1 MAGIFI
7 SYRQADTKAW
17 AIGLRDD
24 LAKVFG
30 EDQVFLDK
38 DALGPGNWKDQLERA
53 LKQCSVVLVVIG
65 RQWLTITDEQNRP
78 RITLPDDVHRQE
90 IALALSHE
98 GVTVIPVLVDDV
110 SMPKADQLPEDIRG
124 LRTQQVYKIGDTKA
138 RRHAD
143 LEVLVKGIVA
153 VSGLVVQAPIGEVD
167 RQGIAGDQPPWRKL
181 DHAAVG
187 IAFLLTVGYQMLEYG
202 RSGAF
207 SVSESAVVLIVCY
220 GLTLGSKRL
229 WRVIRTGR
237 RRVA

>member
-30 EDQVFLDK
+30 EGQVFLDK
-38 DALGPGNWKDQLERA
+38 DALGPGNWQDQLERA

-65 RQWLTITDEQNRP
+65 RQWMAIVDEQNRP

-98 GVTVIPVLVDDV
+98 GVTVIPVLVDEV

-124 LRTQQVYKIGDTKA
+124 LRKQQVYKIGDTKA

-143 LEVLVKGIVA
+143 MEVLVKGIVA
-153 VSGLVVQAPIGEVD
+153 VSGLVVHAPVGEAD
-167 RQGIAGDQPPWRKL
+167 RQASAGGQPSWRTL

-187 IAFLLTVGYQMLEYG
+187 IAFLLTVGYEMLEYG
-202 RSGAF
+202 RSGEF
-207 SVSESAVVLIVCY
+207 SVSETTVLLIVFY
-220 GLTLGSKRL
+220 GLAIGCKRL
-229 WRVIRTGR
+229 WRSIKNGR
-237 RRVA
+237 RRIA

>member
-24 LAKVFG
+24 LVTVFG
-30 EDQVFLDK
+30 EGQVFLDK
-38 DALGPGNWKDQLERA
+38 DALEPGNWRDQLERA

-65 RQWLTITDEQNRP
+65 RQWLTIADEQQRP
-78 RITLPDDVHRQE
+78 RISLPDDMHRQE

-110 SMPKADQLPEDIRG
+110 AMPKADQLPEDILG
-124 LRTQQVYKIGDTKA
+124 LRKQQVYKIGDTKA
-138 RRHAD
+138 RRKAD

-153 VSGLVVQAPIGEVD
+153 VSGLVVHTSVSEAD
-167 RQGIAGDQPPWRKL
+167 RQVLARDQPSWRML

-187 IAFLLTVGYQMLEYG
+187 IAFLLTVGYEMLEYG
-202 RSGAF
+202 RSGTF
-207 SVSESAVVLIVCY
+207 SVSESAVVLIVSY
-220 GLTLGSKRL
+220 GLTLGIKRL